1 MNPDLIQNIDKEIV
15 IKSKTENLSS
25 VRDFIHDCC
34 NSNGIASSAID
45 DVVIAVDEAC
55 TNVIKHAYKFM
66 PDGDIK
72 VRLRISGKK
81 LSIDII
87 DYGNIF
93 NPDALKEPNMN
104 EYFKMKKVGGLGVH
118 LMKTLMDEVRFEP
131 VPGKYNKVVLSKNIA

>member
-1 MNPDLIQNIDKEIV
+1 LNPDLIQNIDKEIV